1 MALQFC
7 MECGK
12 QISDQ
17 ATVCPHC
24 GFPIQGK
31 AAPQQQGQSP
41 VVTVKK
47 NSHPVLTFIGA
58 AALVVVILIGA
69 LVLYAVLHK
78 APKFAITGS
87 SSDAACTQ
95 LTDYC
100 ITVYCDYQNVGN
112 GAGTKTVRAQLL
124 DKNTQAVRADHFT
137 SLTLSPQESQR
148 MTFTFPEAE
157 LDWEV
162 SYVCQVDPDK

>member
-17 ATVCPHC
+17 ASVCPHC
-24 GFPIQGK
+24 GFPVQGK
-31 AAPQQQGQSP
+31 AAPQQVQPQ

-58 AALVVVILIGA
+58 AALVVFILIGA
-69 LVLYAVLHK
+69 LILYAVLHK
-78 APKFAITGS
+78 EPKFAITGS

-100 ITVYCDYQNVGN
+100 INVYCDYQNIGN
-112 GAGTKTVRAQLL
+112 GAGTKTVRVQLL
-124 DKNTQAVRADHFT
+124 DKNTQNVRADHFT

-148 MTFTFPEAE
+148 LTFSFPEAE

-162 SYVCQVDPDK
+162 NYQCKIDPDK